1 MAKLIKILLVLT
13 SLLIGWTWFASA
25 APPEQ
30 DPSVT
35 PTPSPTSAPIHPQVV
50 GGIIAA
56 PGAWPWQVALV
67 VAAQPNPNN
76 GQFCGGSLIDP
87 EWVLTAAHCVVDNG
101 FVSNPTDIDVVLG
114 INRLST
120 GPTTGSSGQRIDVAQ
135 VIPFS
140 SFNEFTVDS
149 DIALLRLATPATLT
163 STVST
168 IGLIGPGDSALV
180 TPGAMATVTGWGN
193 TIAQPIPGGMNFPDD
208 LYQASMPI
216 VSNAI
221 CNTSYSGQ
229 ITNNMLC
236 AGYASGGV
244 DSCQGDSGGPLV
256 VPNGSGGWLLAGIV
270 SWGNG
275 CAQPNLYGVYTRVS
289 QFKGWVNLLVNGP
302 AGTVYLPIIFKAPTT
317 SGTVNGNFENGPTGW
332 NEFSSNGFPLIL
344 SSANLPVPP
353 HSGSWAVWLGGL
365 DDEISYVQQQVT
377 VPAGSPY
384 LAYWHWINSQDNC
397 GYDFGGVIIN
407 SAAVVDVYDLCF
419 SNNTGGWVKHVVNL
433 GSYAGQSVSLQIRTE
448 TNSSLISNLLVDDVS
463 FQSTVA
469 AVETAGPA
477 APTLFDTTTVFVK
490 SSKLTSGSPMAENN
504 PTFLLRPPNWTPKA
518 K

>member
-1 MAKLIKILLVLT
+1 
-13 SLLIGWTWFASA
+13 
-25 APPEQ
+25 
-30 DPSVT
+30 
-35 PTPSPTSAPIHPQVV
+35 
-50 GGIIAA
+50 
-56 PGAWPWQVALV
+56 
-67 VAAQPNPNN
+67 
-76 GQFCGGSLIDP
+76 
-87 EWVLTAAHCVVDNG
+87 
-101 FVSNPTDIDVVLG
+101 
-114 INRLST
+114 
-120 GPTTGSSGQRIDVAQ
+120 
-135 VIPFS
+135 
-140 SFNEFTVDS
+140 
-149 DIALLRLATPATLT
+149 
-163 STVST
+163 
-168 IGLIGPGDSALV
+168 
-180 TPGAMATVTGWGN
+180 
-193 TIAQPIPGGMNFPDD
+193 
-208 LYQASMPI
+208 
-216 VSNAI
+216 
-221 CNTSYSGQ
+221 
-229 ITNNMLC
+229 
-236 AGYASGGV
+236 
-244 DSCQGDSGGPLV
+244 
-256 VPNGSGGWLLAGIV
+256 
-270 SWGNG
+270 
-275 CAQPNLYGVYTRVS
+275 
-289 QFKGWVNLLVNGP
+289 VNGP